1 MNHLL
6 ESAPGRRTGKKEK
19 TFGLRQEGGYCVVSC
34 RGPRERRPSKEPRW
48 QLAPGRSSAGAW
60 AGIRGKTAAAAA
72 PTTARSGIGVRT
84 VLHAD
89 GHEVVAL
96 ESRDHESVVVILYK
110 LYFVDERGGQQGVS
124 HGFGAFWHRF

>member
-1 MNHLL
+1 M
-6 ESAPGRRTGKKEK
+6 
-19 TFGLRQEGGYCVVSC
+19 VSC

-60 AGIRGKTAAAAA
+60 AGIRGKTAAAA

-96 ESRDHESVVVILYK
+96 ESRDHEPVVVVLYK
-110 LYFVDERGGQQGVS
+110 LCFVDERGGQQGAS
-124 HGFGAFWHRF
+124 QSRFWGILASF